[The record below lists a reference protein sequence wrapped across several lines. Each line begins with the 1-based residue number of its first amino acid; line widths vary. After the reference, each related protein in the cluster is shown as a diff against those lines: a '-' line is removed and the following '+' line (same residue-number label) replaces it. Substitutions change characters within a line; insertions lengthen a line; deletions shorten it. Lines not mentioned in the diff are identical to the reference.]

1 MEKVNQSD
9 ACRRSTAMRKYLI
22 IMKLSFFIV
31 LFSCMQVAATGYS
44 QKRITLNLKDTEL
57 KKVLDRIAG
66 QSDVRFL
73 YSNRKVD
80 LQQRVSVNTWEAPL
94 PTVLDKV
101 LAGTGFTYKE
111 LEGQLVVIIPE
122 NTHWENIKIKGRVT
136 GIDDQAALPGVT
148 IQVKGTAIG
157 TVTDAN
163 GNFSLDAPADGIL
176 LFRYVGYEPL
186 ELPAKAN
193 MEVQLRKSSS
203 ALTEVVVIGYGVTQK
218 KDLTGSIASV
228 TPKEFN
234 KGIIS
239 NPVQVLQGK
248 VAGLVISKPGGNPN
262 GKISISLRGASSLSA
277 SSQPLFV
284 VDGIPGIDINAVPPD
299 DIVSIDVLKDAS
311 AAAIYGSRGANGV
324 IIVTTRRGKDGA
336 SQVSYSGYIGMEKL
350 SNTYDVLGAA
360 AYRQYL
366 KDNSIDPAGFDLGA
380 ATNWQKAITRTGISH
395 SHNISMSGGKAN
407 TRYSASVNYLN
418 NEGIVL
424 NSGLER
430 MIGRITLDQ
439 GVFDNRLRLG
449 LSMNYVGEK
458 NKYQGLDPDGNGDN
472 RIWEQS
478 VAYNPTAPAY
488 NPDGSFFEK
497 LDINDNYNPV
507 ALANEI
513 KHQRALNRFIG
524 TAKATYDITPH
535 LSYDLLLGLE
545 RASSDRGL
553 YYSKYS
559 PVTEGAGSNG
569 TATRASKTW
578 DNKTLETY
586 FTYNLPWGK
595 NVLKATAGYSYQ
607 NFFANSMS
615 AGNTQFVSD
624 IFGYNNLGA
633 GQGDQPAVSS
643 GAEENSLVSFIG
655 RVFYSYNDKYLLTG
669 TVRRDGSTRFGKDK
683 KWGTFPSASLA
694 WRITQEPFLQ
704 NSSWLQD
711 LKLRVGYGITGNQE
725 IQNYKSPLTYSPGG
739 KVLDNGRWVTS
750 YQIGQNENPNLRWES
765 AAQFNAGID
774 FTLFKGRLSG
784 TLEYY
789 DKRTKDLLFNYNVPS
804 PPYLFPSM
812 LANVG
817 KISNKGVE
825 LSLNGAIIDHKDFS
839 WSASFNISR
848 NYNEILSIANDQ
860 FKSDA
865 IYDGTVGARGL
876 TAVQI
881 VKVVPGYSIG
891 TFYIPHYIGTD
902 ANGNQQFEDLDG
914 SGTFDFRSDSRV
926 AGNGLPKYQ
935 AGLANSFRYKNFDLN
950 FLLRSLFGYQIF
962 NATEL
967 VLSDRFSRLPGR
979 NAMAKYANSNIKGT
993 YVSDRFIENGA
1004 FLRLDN
1010 FSLGY
1015 NIPAVH
1021 SKWFANPRVY
1031 VSGQNLFVI
1040 TKYSG
1045 LDPELPIDGLAPG
1058 IDNRNIYP
1066 KTRSFALGF
1075 TVNFK

>member
-9 ACRRSTAMRKYLI
+9 ACRRRTAMLKYLI

-31 LFSCMQVAATGYS
+31 LLSCMQVAATGYS
-44 QKRITLNLKDTEL
+44 QKRISINVKDTEI

-80 LQQRVSVNTWEAPL
+80 LQQRVTINAAEEPL
-94 PTVLDKV
+94 EKVLDKV
-101 LAGTGFTYKE
+101 LAGSGFAWKE
-111 LEGQLVVIIPE
+111 LEGHLVVIIPE
-122 NTHWENIKIKGRVT
+122 NTAWENIRIKGHIT
-136 GIDDQAALPGVT
+136 GADDHASLPGVT
-148 IQVKGTAIG
+148 VQVKGTAIG
-157 TVTDAN
+157 TLTDEN
-163 GNFSLDAPADGIL
+163 GNFSLDAPAGGTL

-186 ELPAKAN
+186 ELPVKAT
-193 MEVQLRKSSS
+193 MEVQLKKSSS

-218 KDLTGSIASV
+218 KDLTGSIVSI

-324 IIVTTRRGKDGA
+324 IIVTTRRGKEGVT
-336 SQVSYSGYIGMEKL
+336 QVSYSGYIGMEKM
-350 SNTYDVLGAA
+350 SNTYDVLNASD
-360 AYRQYL
+360 YRKYL
-366 KDNSIDPAGFDLGA
+366 KDNNIDASAFDLGA
-380 ATNWQKAITRTGISH
+380 STDWQKAITRTGISH
-395 SHNISMSGGKAN
+395 SHNLSMSGGKDN

-418 NEGIVL
+418 NEGVVM

-430 MIGRITLDQ
+430 IIGRITLDQ

-458 NKYQGLDPDGNGDN
+458 NKYVGTDPDGNGDN
-472 RIWEQS
+472 RIWEQTI
-478 VAYNPTAPAY
+478 AYNPTAPIY
-488 NPDGSFFEK
+488 NADGSWFEK

-507 ALANEI
+507 ALANQI
-513 KHQRALNRFIG
+513 KHQRALNKFIG
-524 TAKATYDITPH
+524 SAKATYDITSH
-535 LSYDLLLGLE
+535 LTYDLLLGLE

-553 YYSKYS
+553 YYSKES
-559 PVTEGAGSNG
+559 PVIEGAGSNG
-569 TATRASKTW
+569 TATRASQTW

-586 FTYNLPWGK
+586 FTYNQQWKK
-595 NVLKATAGYSYQ
+595 NVLKVTAGYSYQ
-607 NFFANSMS
+607 NFFRNSMT

-624 IFGYNNLGA
+624 IFSYNNLGA

-669 TVRRDGSTRFGKDK
+669 TVRRDGSTRFGKEK

-711 LKLRVGYGITGNQE
+711 LKFRVGYGVTGNQE

-765 AAQFNAGID
+765 AAQFNAGFD
-774 FTLFKGRLSG
+774 FTMFKGRLSG

-825 LSLNGAIIDHKDFS
+825 LSLSGAIIDRKDFS
-839 WSASFNISR
+839 WNASFNISR

-891 TFYIPHYIGTD
+891 TFYIPHYTGID
-902 ANGNQQFEDLDG
+902 ANGNQQFEDIDG
-914 SGTFDFRSDSRV
+914 SGSFDFRSDSRV

-935 AGLANSFRYKNFDLN
+935 AGLANTFRYKNFDLN

-962 NATEL
+962 NATDL

-979 NAMAKYANSNIKGT
+979 NAMAKYAGSDIRGT

-1015 NIPAVH
+1015 SIPAVN
-1021 SKWFANPRVY
+1021 SKLFANPRIY
-1031 VSGQNLFVI
+1031 ISGQNLFVI

-1058 IDNRNIYP
+1058 IDNRNVYP
-1066 KTRSFALGF
+1066 KTRSFAVGF